1 MKKIFR
7 GANNKK
13 GSAMMLAIFTVTFVM
28 FLAMEI
34 SQQTIMEYLT
44 SATEVK
50 KVQAHYAAQACMR
63 LNLLRIKGYQ
73 QATRALGDKVPP
85 AQLQMLDMIWQ
96 FPLSWPPSL
105 PEEISSFDSSTI
117 QKTVGGSLLKHQ
129 FVSSIAAEGG
139 KIDINDLGSPSEAL
153 SFKTKA
159 QILQRLQ
166 SRVLNGDDAFSERY
180 ANFNFEEL
188 INNIADWVDDG
199 DESLNGGSEKAYYTD
214 YRNEFLPPNRPFKT
228 MQEMHMVAGMTDE
241 IFEILAPQI
250 TLYGVKGINVNQAE
264 RDVLLSL
271 FNNYDPQISDEIVTE
286 ILKRRSDPDLG
297 GPFQDEKEFVSFLG
311 AYIDPESFNDEENK
325 VPLFFGAELNFRLN
339 CIGVS
344 GKMTREIE
352 GVVYDASTVKTRL
365 KEALMKEM
373 EDQTDP
379 RCQNL
384 TGDELF
390 ECLCDNEPDEQKQKK
405 CIADKKRAAQKQDQ
419 SNNQPTPLPPGPP
432 RMIIQ
437 QIK

>member
-1 MKKIFR
+1 MKKILQ

-153 SFKTKA
+153 RFKTKA

-166 SRVLNGDDAFSERY
+166 SRVLNGEDAFSERY

-241 IFEILAPQI
+241 IFEILSPQI

-271 FNNYDPQISDEIVTE
+271 FNNYDPQLSDEIVTE

-352 GVVYDASTVKTRL
+352 GVVYDANSVKTRL

-373 EDQTDP
+373 EEQTDP

-384 TGDELF
+384 TGEELF
-390 ECLCDNEPDEQKQKK
+390 ECLCDNEPDEQRRKK

-419 SNNQPTPLPPGPP
+419 SSNQPTPLPPGPP